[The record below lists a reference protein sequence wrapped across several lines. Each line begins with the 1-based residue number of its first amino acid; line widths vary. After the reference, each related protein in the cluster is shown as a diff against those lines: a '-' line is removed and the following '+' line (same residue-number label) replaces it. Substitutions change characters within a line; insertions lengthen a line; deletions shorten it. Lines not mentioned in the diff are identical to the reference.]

1 MNSWASESNW
11 REHYEALR
19 SHALGQA
26 PTAFVPLGLG
36 ILRRAGVAAW
46 ISTSIPSGTSD
57 CCGGES
63 EAGRRRDRDAV
74 VGSAIVQVLAGMT
87 AALVEGERV

>member
-1 MNSWASESNW
+1 MISSGCQTDWQV
-11 REHYEALR
+11 HYEALR
-19 SHALGQA
+19 AHALGRA

-63 EAGRRRDRDAV
+63 EVGRRRDRDAV